1 MQKLVLAM
9 MKKTMMSSILFF
21 IYGFMYYTIEV
32 LYRGYS
38 HWSMFF
44 LGGLCGVIIG
54 LLNEKN
60 KTISVLKQGIY
71 GALIVTILEFIIGY
85 IVNILLGW
93 NIWDYSNVP
102 FNFLGQICL
111 PFTIIWFILSVF
123 CIYLDDFLREKLF
136 KSE

>member
-21 IYGFMYYTIEV
+21 IYGFMYYIIEV

-111 PFTIIWFILSVF
+111 PFTIIWFILSIV
-123 CIYLDDFLREKLF
+123 CVYLDDFLREKLF

>member
-21 IYGFMYYTIEV
+21 IYGFMYYIIEV

-38 HWSMFF
+38 HWSMFI

-60 KTISVLKQGIY
+60 KTISILKQGIY

>member
-21 IYGFMYYTIEV
+21 IYGFMYYIIEV

-123 CIYLDDFLREKLF
+123 CIYLDDFLRKKLF

>member
-21 IYGFMYYTIEV
+21 IYGFMYYIIEV

-60 KTISVLKQGIY
+60 KTISGLKQGIY

>member
-21 IYGFMYYTIEV
+21 IYGFMYYIIEV
-32 LYRGYS
+32 LYRGHS
-38 HWSMFF
+38 HWSMFI
-44 LGGLCGVIIG
+44 LGGLCGVVIG
-54 LLNEKN
+54 LLNERN
-60 KTISVLKQGIY
+60 KDISIWKQGLY
-71 GALIVTILEFIIGY
+71 GAIIVTILEFIIGY

-93 NIWDYSNVP
+93 NIWDYSDVP

-111 PFTIIWFILSVF
+111 PFTIIWFILSIV
-123 CIYLDDFLREKLF
+123 CVYLDDFLREKLF

>member
-21 IYGFMYYTIEV
+21 IYGFMYYIIEV

>member
-21 IYGFMYYTIEV
+21 IYGFMYYIIEV

-38 HWSMFF
+38 HWSMFI

>member
-21 IYGFMYYTIEV
+21 IYGFMYYIIEV

-38 HWSMFF
+38 HWSMFI

-85 IVNILLGW
+85 LVNILLGW

>member
-21 IYGFMYYTIEV
+21 IYGFMYYIIEV

-93 NIWDYSNVP
+93 NIWDYSDVP
-102 FNFLGQICL
+102 FNFWGQICL
-111 PFTIIWFILSVF
+111 PFTIIWFILSIV
-123 CIYLDDFLREKLF
+123 CVYLDDFLREKLF

>member
-21 IYGFMYYTIEV
+21 IYGFMYYIIEV

-93 NIWDYSNVP
+93 NIWDYSDVP

-111 PFTIIWFILSVF
+111 PFTIIWFILSIV
-123 CIYLDDFLREKLF
+123 CVYLDDFLREKLF

>member
-21 IYGFMYYTIEV
+21 IYGFMYYIIEV
-32 LYRGYS
+32 LYKGYS
-38 HWSMFF
+38 HWSMFI

>member
-21 IYGFMYYTIEV
+21 IYGFMYYIIEV

-44 LGGLCGVIIG
+44 LGGVCGVIIG

>member
-21 IYGFMYYTIEV
+21 IYGFMYYIIEV

-136 KSE
+136 KS

>member
-21 IYGFMYYTIEV
+21 IYGFMYYIIEV

-38 HWSMFF
+38 HWSMFI

-85 IVNILLGW
+85 IVNILLRW

>member
-21 IYGFMYYTIEV
+21 IYGFMYYISEV

>member
-21 IYGFMYYTIEV
+21 IYGFMYYIIEV

-93 NIWDYSNVP
+93 NIWDYSNVT

>member
-1 MQKLVLAM
+1 MQKLVLGM

-21 IYGFMYYTIEV
+21 IYGFMYYIIEV

-123 CIYLDDFLREKLF
+123 CIYLDDFLRKKLF

>member
-1 MQKLVLAM
+1 

-21 IYGFMYYTIEV
+21 IYGFMYYIIEV

>member
-1 MQKLVLAM
+1 M

-21 IYGFMYYTIEV
+21 IYGFMYYIIEV

>member
-21 IYGFMYYTIEV
+21 IYGFMYYIIEV

-85 IVNILLGW
+85 IINILLGW

>member
-21 IYGFMYYTIEV
+21 IYGFMYYIIEV

-85 IVNILLGW
+85 ILNILLGW